1 MTRPILAIRRG
12 CAKLLFY
19 RHKIIGGKMYTGKHA
34 YLRPL
39 QPAFIMANSGEAVSY
54 AELEARSNRLAH
66 LFRNWGLKRLDHYA
80 IYMENNNRYLEA
92 CGAGERAGLY
102 YTCVNSYLTG
112 SELAYI
118 VANSE
123 SRILITSVAKL
134 EVAREALKQCP
145 KVELCIVVDGAGEND
160 RIVGLREATRGL
172 PGTPIEDEYIGTA
185 MLYSSGT
192 TGRPKGI
199 LRPLAEQPPTQ
210 QLPIFDFLQKLWQ
223 YREGM
228 IYLSPAPLY
237 HSAPQAA
244 VNLAIRMGGTV
255 IIMETFDPDRYL
267 ELVEKW
273 GVTHSQLVPTMFSRM
288 LKLPQHVRTRHDLSS
303 LEIAVHAAAPCPAAV
318 KDEMIKWW
326 GPIIHEYYGAT
337 EGLGFTACN
346 SAEWLAH
353 RGTVG
358 RVLLGDLHILDED
371 MKPCPVGT
379 SGTVWFKTATPFE
392 YFNDPNKTREARS
405 PDGSMS
411 TVGDVG
417 YVDADGFL
425 HLTDRKTF
433 MIISGGVNIYPQEC
447 ENLLITHPK
456 IADAAVFGVPNPDL
470 GEEVKA
476 VVQPMPGIPPGPDLA
491 EELIFFC
498 SQSLSRQKV
507 PRSIDFEAEL
517 PRLPTGK
524 LYKRLLRD
532 RYWGDK
538 TSRIL

>member
-1 MTRPILAIRRG
+1 
-12 CAKLLFY
+12 
-19 RHKIIGGKMYTGKHA
+19 MYTGSRAH
-34 YLRPL
+34 LRPL
-39 QPAFIMANSGEAVSY
+39 QPAFIMASSGEAVTY
-54 AELEARSNRLAH
+54 RELEARCNRLAH
-66 LFRNWGLKRLDHYA
+66 LFRHRGLRRLDHYA
-80 IYMENNNRYLEA
+80 IFMENNSRYLES

-102 YTCVNSYLTG
+102 FTCVNSFLTA

-118 VANSE
+118 LNNSE
-123 SRILITSVAKL
+123 ARILITSVAKL
-134 EVAREALKQCP
+134 DIAREALKETP
-145 KVELCIVVDGAGEND
+145 KVELCIVADGVGEGD
-160 RIVGLREATRGL
+160 RIVGLEDATRGL
-172 PGTPIEDEYIGTA
+172 PKTPIADECVGTA

-199 LRPLAEQPPTQ
+199 LRPLPEQPPAK
-210 QLPIFDFLQKLWQ
+210 QLAMFEFLEKLWQ

-244 VNLAIRMGGTV
+244 VNLTIRMGGTV
-255 IIMETFDPDRYL
+255 IVMEKFDPERYL
-267 ELVEKW
+267 QLVEQW

-288 LKLPQHVRTRHDLSS
+288 LKLPEEVRRRYDLSS
-303 LEIAVHAAAPCPAAV
+303 LEIAIHAAAPCPGLV
-318 KDEMIKWW
+318 KEDMIRWW

-346 SAEWLAH
+346 SEEWLAH

-358 RVLLGDLHILDED
+358 KVLLGDLHILDEN
-371 MKPCPVGT
+371 MQPCAIGT
-379 SGTVWFKTATPFE
+379 PGTVWFKTGSPFE
-392 YFNDPNKTREARS
+392 YFSDPAKTQEARS

-417 YVDADGFL
+417 YVDEDGYL
-425 HLTDRKTF
+425 YLTDRATF

-476 VVQPMPGIPPGPDLA
+476 VVQPMPGVSPGQELA
-491 EELIFFC
+491 DELIAFC

-532 RYWGDK
+532 RYWGNK
-538 TSRIL
+538 TSRIV

>member
-1 MTRPILAIRRG
+1 
-12 CAKLLFY
+12 
-19 RHKIIGGKMYTGKHA
+19 MYTGKHA
-34 YLRPL
+34 QLRPL
-39 QPAFIMANSGEAVSY
+39 QPAFIMASSGETVTY
-54 AELEARSNRLAH
+54 RELEARNNRLAH
-66 LFRNWGLKRLDHYA
+66 LFRKRGLKRLDHYA
-80 IYMENNNRYLEA
+80 IFMENNSRYLEA

-102 YTCVNSYLTG
+102 FTCVNSYLTAG
-112 SELAYI
+112 ELAYI
-118 VANSE
+118 LTNSQ
-123 SRILITSVAKL
+123 SRILITSLAKL
-134 EVAREALKQCP
+134 DVAREAIKECP
-145 KVELCIVVDGAGEND
+145 DIELCIVADGPGESD
-160 RIVGLREATRGL
+160 RIVGLEAATKGL
-172 PGTPIEDEYIGTA
+172 PSTPIADESVGTA

-199 LRPLAEQPPTQ
+199 LRPLPEQPPSQ
-210 QLPIFDFLQKLWQ
+210 QLPLFDFLQKLWQ

-244 VNLAIRMGGTV
+244 VNLTMRVGGTV
-255 IIMETFDPDRYL
+255 VIMERFDPEQYL
-267 ELVEKW
+267 ALVETW
-273 GVTHSQLVPTMFSRM
+273 GITHTQLVPTMFSRM
-288 LKLPQHVRTRHDLSS
+288 LKLPEEARTRHDLSS
-303 LEIAVHAAAPCPAAV
+303 LEIAIHAAAPCPALV
-318 KDEMIKWW
+318 KDDMIKWW

-346 SAEWLAH
+346 SEEWLAH

-358 RVLLGDLHILDED
+358 KVLLGELHILDVNMQE
-371 MKPCPVGT
+371 CPVGT
-379 SGTVWFKTATPFE
+379 PGIVWFKSASQFE
-392 YFNDPNKTREARS
+392 YFGDPERTKEARS

-417 YVDADGFL
+417 YVDADGYL
-425 HLTDRKTF
+425 HLTDRATF

-456 IADAAVFGVPNPDL
+456 IADAAVFGVPNADL

-476 VVQPMPGIPPGPDLA
+476 VVQPMPGVEPCEALA
-491 EELIFFC
+491 EELIAFC

-507 PRSIDFEAEL
+507 PRSIDFEEQL

-532 RYWGDK
+532 RYWGNK
-538 TSRIL
+538 TSRIV